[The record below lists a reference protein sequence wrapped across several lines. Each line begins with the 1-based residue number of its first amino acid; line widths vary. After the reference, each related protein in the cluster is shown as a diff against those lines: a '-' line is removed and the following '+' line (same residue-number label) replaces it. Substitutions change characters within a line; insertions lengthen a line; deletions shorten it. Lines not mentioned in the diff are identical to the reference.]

1 MTATTQTY
9 AGAAAVPLEHA
20 AGVPGTAAA
29 RQDTLL
35 AQAQSGPPPAAGGT
49 EPLPTLI
56 DLLDQLAEPVAPP
69 PVPRPR
75 DDESPVLKVQDLA
88 VHYELRG
95 GGVFRPTVI
104 PLKAVDGVSFELR
117 RGETLGLVGES
128 GSGKSTLVEF
138 LSRTYGVT
146 PFYEPNDE
154 NPYLADF
161 YKDMK
166 SWAFQSQLYFLSSK
180 FRLHQELDRQPGVVA
195 LDRTIFEDAEI
206 FATALHQMRKISK
219 RDWQTYQ
226 SFYEA
231 ILDAI
236 RPPDLMIY
244 LRCSM
249 RTLRQRIR
257 LRGRAMEQDIPL
269 AYLKRL
275 QRLYDNWLSSFT
287 LSEVLVLES
296 DKLDYINDMV
306 DCLDVMERVEA
317 LLPKSLRCLDRLA

>member
-1 MTATTQTY
+1 MKRSIAI
-9 AGAAAVPLEHA
+9 AGNM
-20 AGVPGTAAA
+20 
-29 RQDTLL
+29 
-35 AQAQSGPPPAAGGT
+35 
-49 EPLPTLI
+49 
-56 DLLDQLAEPVAPP
+56 
-69 PVPRPR
+69 
-75 DDESPVLKVQDLA
+75 
-88 VHYELRG
+88 
-95 GGVFRPTVI
+95 
-104 PLKAVDGVSFELR
+104 
-117 RGETLGLVGES
+117 

-138 LSRTYGVT
+138 LCKTYGVT

-219 RDWQTYQ
+219 RDWETYQ
-226 SFYEA
+226 AFYHA

-249 RTLRQRIR
+249 RPLRQRIR
-257 LRGRAMEQDIPL
+257 LRGRKMEQDVPL

-275 QRLYDNWLSSFT
+275 ERLYENWIESYDMSD
-287 LSEVLVLES
+287 VLVLET
-296 DKLDYINDMV
+296 DQLDYINDIIHR
-306 DCLDVMERVEA
+306 LDVMQRIEA
-317 LLPKSLRCLDRLA
+317 VLPPEFGKPACL